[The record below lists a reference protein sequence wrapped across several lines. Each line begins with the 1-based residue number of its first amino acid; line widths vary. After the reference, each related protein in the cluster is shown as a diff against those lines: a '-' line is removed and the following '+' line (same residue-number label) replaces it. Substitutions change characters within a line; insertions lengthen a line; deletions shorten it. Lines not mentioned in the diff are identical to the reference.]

1 MESIMAETFFNQT
14 KLADRWHISP
24 RTLERWRWQGEG
36 PRFLKVGGRV
46 LYRHDD
52 VLEYEQGR
60 LRASTAEQPASGAAR

>member
-1 MESIMAETFFNQT
+1 MADTFFNQT

-46 LYRHDD
+46 LYRLDD
-52 VLEYEQGR
+52 VIEYEQQR
-60 LRASTAEQPASGAAR
+60 LCTSTAERPVNGAHR